1 MPPPHFAL
9 TYFTN
14 ISIYYYFNF
23 SLGIPLIAAS
33 FSIKYR
39 SDYGSQLHIIS
50 SIAGIMLSI
59 LLPKFKDAY
68 THFASTLAILSILFQ
83 SFRADNVVA
92 MAGAILYAVASTI
105 IGTAGYLIGY
115 LRIDIFHYFLV
126 VANIAFVRALQ

>member
-1 MPPPHFAL
+1 
-9 TYFTN
+9 
-14 ISIYYYFNF
+14 
-23 SLGIPLIAAS
+23 
-33 FSIKYR
+33 
-39 SDYGSQLHIIS
+39 
-50 SIAGIMLSI
+50 MLSI
-59 LLPKFKDAY
+59 LFPKFKDAC

-92 MAGAILYAVASTI
+92 MAGAILYAVASTV